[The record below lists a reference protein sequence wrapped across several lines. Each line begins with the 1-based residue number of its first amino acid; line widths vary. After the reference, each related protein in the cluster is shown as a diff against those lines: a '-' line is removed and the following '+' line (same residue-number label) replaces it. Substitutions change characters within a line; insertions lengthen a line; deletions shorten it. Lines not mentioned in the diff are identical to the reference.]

1 MAYGMK
7 PPSRVADTPTARSW
21 PAGHD
26 AHLLTKE
33 PLVKKHLLAVVA
45 AIAML
50 AAAAPAHAAKSCGS
64 LRVSGPWGSGVHVT
78 VRVMKGNVGC
88 VEARRLARALFTGRG
103 SYHNGGYG
111 YNSWWILPGGWTGD
125 GNTGGWMLINR
136 SRNARIGGSY

>member
-88 VEARRLARALFTGRG
+88 VEARRLARALFTAAAATTTVATATT
-103 SYHNGGYG
+103 
-111 YNSWWILPGGWTGD
+111 PGGSCRTAGPATATPAA
-125 GNTGGWMLINR
+125 GC
-136 SRNARIGGSY
+136 